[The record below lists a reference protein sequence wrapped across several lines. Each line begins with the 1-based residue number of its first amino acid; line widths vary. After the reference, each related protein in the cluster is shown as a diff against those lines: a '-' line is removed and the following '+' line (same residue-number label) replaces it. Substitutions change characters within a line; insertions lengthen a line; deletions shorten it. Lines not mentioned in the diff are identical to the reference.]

1 MPRPRHDSE
10 VLPAKERL
18 ENAFWE
24 LLADRDYR
32 KITVTD
38 VVREAGVNR
47 NSFYYHFSSLPEL
60 ADSAILHQVE
70 SIPINRTPDPNGNPE
85 EQWRDRVT
93 ATLSDP
99 EQRQRLDHLALLAG
113 PHSTLELTESLRDFC
128 RLQMLSTL
136 QRDPKNL
143 DLKTDLMVEFT
154 VGGMLAVL
162 QRWPELSDA
171 IEIKDLLKEDVAVL
185 AMGIYLAM
193 SQKDMLNYWN
203 RIFVHNAQDSAAPGM
218 PAAATHAAPS
228 TISSSN
234 GPAGFPGYTA

>member
-70 SIPINRTPDPNGNPE
+70 SSTVQHRPDPNGDAE
-85 EQWRDRVT
+85 EQWSERVT
-93 ATLSDP
+93 ALLSEP
-99 EQRQRLDHLALLAG
+99 EQRQRLDRLALLAG
-113 PHSTLELTESLRDFC
+113 PHSTLDLTESLRDFA
-128 RLQMLSTL
+128 RLQLFSMLQL
-136 QRDPKNL
+136 DPEHV

-154 VGGMLAVL
+154 VGGLLAVL
-162 QRWPELSDA
+162 RRWPELSDT
-171 IEIKDLLKEDVAVL
+171 IELKDLLKEDVAVL
-185 AMGIYLAM
+185 AMGTYLAM
-193 SQKDMLNYWN
+193 SHEDMLAHWN
-203 RIFVHNAQDSAAPGM
+203 RIFVHNAQGLTAHD
-218 PAAATHAAPS
+218 THVCR
-228 TISSSN
+228 
-234 GPAGFPGYTA
+234 

>member
-70 SIPINRTPDPNGNPE
+70 SIPINAPPIRTAIPRNNGE
-85 EQWRDRVT
+85 T
-93 ATLSDP
+93 ASPPRSPIQSSVSASTTWP
-99 EQRQRLDHLALLAG
+99 CWQARTARL
-113 PHSTLELTESLRDFC
+113 
-128 RLQMLSTL
+128 
-136 QRDPKNL
+136 N
-143 DLKTDLMVEFT
+143 
-154 VGGMLAVL
+154 
-162 QRWPELSDA
+162 
-171 IEIKDLLKEDVAVL
+171 
-185 AMGIYLAM
+185 
-193 SQKDMLNYWN
+193 
-203 RIFVHNAQDSAAPGM
+203 
-218 PAAATHAAPS
+218 
-228 TISSSN
+228 
-234 GPAGFPGYTA
+234 

>member
-70 SIPINRTPDPNGNPE
+70 SSTVQRRPDPNGDAE
-85 EQWRDRVT
+85 EQWSERVT
-93 ATLSDP
+93 ALLSDP
-99 EQRQRLDHLALLAG
+99 EQRQRLDRLALLAG
-113 PHSTLELTESLRDFC
+113 PHSTLDLTESLRDFA
-128 RLQMLSTL
+128 RLQLFSMLQL
-136 QRDPKNL
+136 DPEHV

-154 VGGMLAVL
+154 VGGLLAVL
-162 QRWPELSDA
+162 RRRPELSDT
-171 IEIKDLLKEDVAVL
+171 IELKDLLKEDVAVL
-185 AMGIYLAM
+185 AMGTYLAM
-193 SQKDMLNYWN
+193 SREDMLAHWN
-203 RIFVHNAQDSAAPGM
+203 RIFVHNAQGLTAHD
-218 PAAATHAAPS
+218 THVRR
-228 TISSSN
+228 
-234 GPAGFPGYTA
+234 

>member
-70 SIPINRTPDPNGNPE
+70 SSTVQHRPDPNGDAE
-85 EQWRDRVT
+85 EQWSERVT
-93 ATLSDP
+93 ALLSDP
-99 EQRQRLDHLALLAG
+99 EQRQRLDRLALLAG
-113 PHSTLELTESLRDFC
+113 PHSTLDLTESLRDFA
-128 RLQMLSTL
+128 RLQLFSMLQL
-136 QRDPKNL
+136 NPEHV

-154 VGGMLAVL
+154 VGGLLAVL
-162 QRWPELSDA
+162 RRWPELSDT
-171 IEIKDLLKEDVAVL
+171 IELKDLLKEDVAVL
-185 AMGIYLAM
+185 AMGTYLAM
-193 SQKDMLNYWN
+193 SREDMLAHWN
-203 RIFVHNAQDSAAPGM
+203 RIFAHNAQGLTAHD
-218 PAAATHAAPS
+218 THVCR
-228 TISSSN
+228 
-234 GPAGFPGYTA
+234 

>member
-47 NSFYYHFSSLPEL
+47 K
-60 ADSAILHQVE
+60 

-162 QRWPELSDA
+162 QRWPELSDT

-185 AMGIYLAM
+185 AMGIYLTM

-203 RIFVHNAQDSAAPGM
+203 RIFVHNAQDSTAPGM
-218 PAAATHAAPS
+218 PVAATHAAPS

>member
-70 SIPINRTPDPNGNPE
+70 SSPIQHRPDPNGNAE
-85 EQWRDRVT
+85 EQWSERVT
-93 ATLSDP
+93 ALLSDP
-99 EQRQRLDHLALLAG
+99 EQRQRLDRLALLAG
-113 PHSTLELTESLRDFC
+113 PHSTLDLTESLRDFA
-128 RLQMLSTL
+128 RLQLFSMLQL
-136 QRDPKNL
+136 DPEHV

-154 VGGMLAVL
+154 VGGLLAVL
-162 QRWPELSDA
+162 RRWPELSDT
-171 IEIKDLLKEDVAVL
+171 IELKDLLKEDVAVL
-185 AMGIYLAM
+185 AMGTYLAM
-193 SQKDMLNYWN
+193 SREDMLAHWN
-203 RIFVHNAQDSAAPGM
+203 RIFAHNAQGLTAHD
-218 PAAATHAAPS
+218 THVRR
-228 TISSSN
+228 
-234 GPAGFPGYTA
+234 

>member
-70 SIPINRTPDPNGNPE
+70 SSTVQRRPDPNGDAE
-85 EQWRDRVT
+85 EQWSERVT
-93 ATLSDP
+93 ALLSDP
-99 EQRQRLDHLALLAG
+99 KQRQRLDRLALLAG
-113 PHSTLELTESLRDFC
+113 PHSTLDLTESLRDFA
-128 RLQMLSTL
+128 RLQLFSMLQL
-136 QRDPKNL
+136 DPEHV

-154 VGGMLAVL
+154 VGGLLAVL
-162 QRWPELSDA
+162 RRWPELSDT
-171 IEIKDLLKEDVAVL
+171 IELKDLLKEDVAVL
-185 AMGIYLAM
+185 AMGTYLAM
-193 SQKDMLNYWN
+193 SREDMLAYWN
-203 RIFVHNAQDSAAPGM
+203 RIFVHNAQGLTAHD
-218 PAAATHAAPS
+218 THVCR
-228 TISSSN
+228 
-234 GPAGFPGYTA
+234 

>member
-113 PHSTLELTESLRDFC
+113 PHSTLEL
-128 RLQMLSTL
+128 
-136 QRDPKNL
+136 
-143 DLKTDLMVEFT
+143 KTDLMVEFT

-162 QRWPELSDA
+162 QRWPELSDT

-203 RIFVHNAQDSAAPGM
+203 RIFVHNAQDSTAPGM
-218 PAAATHAAPS
+218 PVAATHAAPS

>member
-70 SIPINRTPDPNGNPE
+70 SIPINRT
-85 EQWRDRVT
+85 
-93 ATLSDP
+93 LSDP

-162 QRWPELSDA
+162 QRWPELSDT

-203 RIFVHNAQDSAAPGM
+203 RIFVHNAQDSTAPGM
-218 PAAATHAAPS
+218 PVAATHAAPS